1 MTPSPTRDDDRHP
14 GFTEVKHTA
23 LLVKPTNTVGIFK
36 TPVMVPFSLAY
47 IFALLCE
54 IFRARGHGTALWAV
68 NCGGPFH
75 EDVNGVEYMADPLD
89 AGVASDYGTRFT
101 PFHRVP
107 EEDFILYQTERYDTR
122 DFSYEF
128 PRPSD
133 GAYVLTLKFSEVWFD
148 RPGGKVFDVAIN
160 KHIKVISD
168 LDIFA
173 RVGFITAHDEYIP
186 FSINNNILQIGD
198 ASMDITGQN
207 SITVNFLKGS
217 QDNPKVNAIILYKGT
232 IEDVPKLPP
241 LQQQEPEPPQ
251 PDTFTTPTPSRRPRS
266 LPLNAPPA
274 PDPYGSMD
282 SSYVIPVIVCLA
294 AFLPVIFCLCKL

>member
-1 MTPSPTRDDDRHP
+1 MFP
-14 GFTEVKHTA
+14 
-23 LLVKPTNTVGIFK
+23 L
-36 TPVMVPFSLAY
+36 SLAY
-47 IFALLCE
+47 ALAFICE
-54 IFRARGHGTALWAV
+54 IFRVRGHGTALWAV

-75 EDVNGVEYMADPLD
+75 EDINGIEYMADPLD
-89 AGVASDYGTRFT
+89 VGIASDYGTRYRSFR
-101 PFHRVP
+101 RVS
-107 EEDFILYQTERYDTR
+107 EEDLILYQTERYDTG

-148 RPGGKVFDVAIN
+148 KAGGKVFDVAIN
-160 KHIKVISD
+160 KHFKVISD

-173 RVGFITAHDEYIP
+173 TVGFITAHDEYIP
-186 FSINNNILQIGD
+186 FSIYNNLLQIGD

-207 SITVNFLKGS
+207 SITVDFLKGS
-217 QDNPKVNAIILYKGT
+217 RDNPKVNAIILYKGT

-241 LQQQEPEPPQ
+241 LPQEPKPTE
-251 PDTFTTPTPSRRPRS
+251 PDTFTTPAPSRRPRS

-282 SSYVIPVIVCLA
+282 SSYLIPIVVCLA
-294 AFLPVIFCLCKL
+294 AFLPVLFCLCKL